1 MSELNDTMPG
11 FEFVGD
17 FDFSGDDAWLQFR
30 IPMPVLQA
38 LLTGPR
44 GRHIT
49 ITREEILSLL
59 RAIDRNSETSQP
71 YREIVRSLLSKRR
84 S

>member
-1 MSELNDTMPG
+1 MSELNDTMPD

-38 LLTGPR
+38 LLAGPQ

-59 RAIDRNSETSQP
+59 RVIDRNSETSQP
-71 YREIVRSLLSKRR
+71 YLEIVRSLLSKRR
-84 S
+84 R